1 MDLPVLSECCF
12 CLPLRFG
19 LLVWGYIKLT
29 ISSITALILLL
40 ALEEK
45 IVRMGDDRDYL
56 EIYVLA
62 LVLVTVAIN
71 LALDTLFVVGGHKK
85 NVKLLQIYY
94 IYHIVLWVLTLISLI
109 VMGFVMM
116 KGIHGRMV
124 LQINFFNI
132 FLSSVLQSYFLLL
145 LRSQIMKLKTNIDF
159 QYLNTTAETG
169 PKCTMQY
176 GTAIYALEGSQ
187 DVYNV

>member
-1 MDLPVLSECCF
+1 MDWPVWKKCCF
-12 CLPLRFG
+12 CIPLRYG
-19 LLVWGYIKLT
+19 LLTWGYLKL
-29 ISSITALILLL
+29 ISASIVLSFFIFILVGL
-40 ALEEK
+40 A
-45 IVRMGDDRDYL
+45 DY
-56 EIYVLA
+56 IR
-62 LVLVTVAIN
+62 N
-71 LALDTLFVVGGHKK
+71 DTLVIVIPIIAIMVTDIGLHILCIVGAHKK